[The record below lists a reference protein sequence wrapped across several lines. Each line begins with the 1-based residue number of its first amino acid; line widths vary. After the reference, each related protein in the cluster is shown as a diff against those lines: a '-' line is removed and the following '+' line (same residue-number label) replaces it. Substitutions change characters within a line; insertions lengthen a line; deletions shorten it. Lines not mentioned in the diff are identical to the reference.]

1 MLLKTI
7 KKKDMEELSFDS
19 ILNQDEIDSL
29 FDDSNTEDN
38 VPDEEQK
45 DANNEN
51 TDTTEVLDVDN
62 LFSTDKP
69 ESVGSEENKD
79 KGDTASDEAEDSSS
93 KNFFSSIAKAF
104 KEDGILP
111 DLDDS
116 TVNSADDLAEA
127 MRDHI
132 KSLLTEE
139 QQRISRALDA
149 GVENTEIQNYERIL
163 DYLDSISEDSL
174 KDESDK
180 GEALR
185 KQLIFQDF
193 INRGYSK
200 ERAEREVKKSI
211 DGGTDIEDAM
221 EAVQSNIE
229 YFKGKYTDIIES
241 AENEKNKAIEDQKR
255 EAERLKKDILDT
267 DTVYGDIKLDKATRQ
282 KVFDSITKPIYKDPK
297 TGRVYTAVQ
306 KYELENKSD
315 FLKNLGLLYTLTDG
329 FKNIDNLVK
338 GKVKKEVKKGLKNL
352 ENTINS
358 TSRNS
363 DGNIRFASGNSDDNS
378 SFNTFTLDV

>member
-1 MLLKTI
+1 
-7 KKKDMEELSFDS
+7 MEELSFDS

>member
-1 MLLKTI
+1 
-7 KKKDMEELSFDS
+7 MEELSFDS

-29 FDDSNTEDN
+29 FDDSNIEDN
-38 VPDEEQK
+38 VPDEEHK
-45 DANNEN
+45 NDDNEN
-51 TDTTEVLDVDN
+51 KDTTEVLDVDD

-185 KQLIFQDF
+185 KQLIFQDY

-241 AENEKNKAIEDQKR
+241 AENEKTKAIEDQKK

-363 DGNIRFASGNSDDNS
+363 DGNIRFASGNSDANS
-378 SFNTFTLDV
+378 SFNTFTLDI